1 MPNSY
6 AWTFEPI
13 EVSAAEIDGLED
25 VIKNIHWRLTAVS
38 DDETPLTAAAY
49 GAVALDDPGNAED
62 FIEFNSVSK
71 DQVKAWVLE
80 KISSEKGQDIAE
92 ADLIAALDAQIAEQ
106 QAPKL
111 VGKVP
116 ASWAS

>member
-6 AWTFEPI
+6 AWEFSTI
-13 EVSAAEIDGLED
+13 EVSADPINGFDD
-25 VIKNIHWRLTAVS
+25 VIKNVHWRLTAVS
-38 DDETPLTAAAY
+38 DDETPLTATAY
-49 GAVALDDPGNAED
+49 GAVALDDPRNADE
-62 FIEFNSVSK
+62 FIGFNSVSK